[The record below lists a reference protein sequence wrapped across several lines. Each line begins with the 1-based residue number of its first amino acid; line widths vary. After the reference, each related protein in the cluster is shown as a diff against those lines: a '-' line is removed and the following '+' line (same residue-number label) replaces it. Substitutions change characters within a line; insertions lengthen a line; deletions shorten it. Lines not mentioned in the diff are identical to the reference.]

1 MEARQM
7 QSWRLLPGVILALLI
22 MVGADGSF
30 SVVRA
35 QQDANPIKVGILHS
49 FSGDMAISETSLKDV
64 VRMLIQRQNKQGG
77 LLGRPLVPVV
87 MDPMSDS
94 VAAAEMAR
102 RMIEE
107 ERVSVIFGCWT
118 SDCRRAVRP
127 VVEELNG
134 LLFYPVQYEGQE
146 SSRNVI
152 YTGATPNQQAIPA
165 VDYLIGH
172 HAVERWV
179 LLGSD
184 YVYPRITNSI
194 VSAYLNE
201 RKGVSIKDLLVRYTS
216 LDETDW
222 GDVIAEIKA
231 FASEG
236 KKTAVISTVN
246 GEANLFFYLAL
257 MRAGIRSE
265 DIPVM
270 AFSVGEEELAGIDTT
285 LLAGHLAT
293 WSYFMSIDNAFNRAF
308 INQWQKFAQNPRR
321 VTKDPMEAH
330 FLGFSFWAKA
340 VEAARTTQPDAVLDK
355 IIGLAADNLSGRKV
369 TVLANHHLAKPTFI
383 GKIEKDGQFEVVW
396 ESPELIAADPWSDHS
411 SGTRNFTADWEPPIS
426 CGKFNMVAQV
436 CEDVRRPQQAG
447 Q

>member
-1 MEARQM
+1 M
-7 QSWRLLPGVILALLI
+7 QPWRLLPGVILCLLI
-22 MVGADGSF
+22 AAGTGIPP
-30 SVVRA
+30 SVARG
-35 QQDANPIKVGILHS
+35 QQQAMPIKVGILHS
-49 FSGDMAISETSLKDV
+49 LSGQMAISETSLKDI

-77 LLGRPLVPVV
+77 LLGRPLVPVI
-87 MDPMSDS
+87 MDPMSDPLR
-94 VAAAEMAR
+94 AAEMAR
-102 RMIEE
+102 WMIEE
-107 ERVSVIFGCWT
+107 EEVAVIFGCWT
-118 SDCRRAVRP
+118 SDCRQAVRP

-165 VDYLIGH
+165 VDYLIGN

-194 VSAYLNE
+194 ISAYLNE
-201 RKGVSIKDLLVRYTS
+201 VKGVSIKDLHVLYTS

-222 GDVIAEIKA
+222 ADVVAEIKA

-246 GEANLFFYLAL
+246 GEANLYFYMEL
-257 MRAGIRSE
+257 MRAGVRSE

-293 WSYFMSIDNAFNRAF
+293 WNYFMSIDNAFNRAF

-330 FLGFSFWAKA
+330 FLGFSIWVKA
-340 VEAARTTQPDAVLDK
+340 VEAADTTQTDAVLDK
-355 IIGLAADNLSGRKV
+355 VIGLSADNLSGREV
-369 TVLANHHLAKPTFI
+369 TVLPNHHLAKPTFI
-383 GKIEKDGQFEVVW
+383 GEIEKDGQFEVVW
-396 ESPELIAADPWSDHS
+396 QSPDLIEADPWSNYS
-411 SGTRNFTADWEPPIS
+411 PGTRNLTADWQPPVS
-426 CGKFNMVAQV
+426 CGKFNMAAQV
-436 CEDVRRPQQAG
+436 CEDARRAQQAG